1 MDLVPDTV
9 TSLFQAIAESVG
21 SFNLGSWNIGTLNPG
36 SRSLFGD
43 DGPDGRLGVL
53 MSGLAGMAAA
63 LAVALLLAVYFRS
76 GYRSA
81 RDMIRHGLAAAAVL
95 GLLAFAAYDMRHAA
109 LDYLGINPSKPQAG
123 FEIERALASAS
134 AESRIAEAT

>member
-1 MDLVPDTV
+1 MDQTTDTV
-9 TSLFQAIAESVG
+9 TSFFKAIAESVG
-21 SFNLGSWNIGTLNPG
+21 SFNLGSLDIG
-36 SRSLFGD
+36 SWSLFGG
-43 DGPDGRLGVL
+43 DGPDSGLGVL
-53 MSGLAGMAAA
+53 MSGLAGVAAA

-109 LDYLGINPSKPQAG
+109 QDYLGVNPSKPQAG
-123 FEIERALASAS
+123 FEIERALASVLV
-134 AESRIAEAT
+134 ESRIAELT

>member
-1 MDLVPDTV
+1 MDQTADTV
-9 TSLFQAIAESVG
+9 TSFFKAIAA
-21 SFNLGSWNIGTLNPG
+21 NIGSW
-36 SRSLFGD
+36 SLFGGD
-43 DGPDGRLGVL
+43 SPDGGLGVL
-53 MSGLAGMAAA
+53 MSGLAGVAAA

-81 RDMIRHGLAAAAVL
+81 HDMIRHGLAAAAVL

-109 LDYLGINPSKPQAG
+109 QDYLGITPSKPQAG

-134 AESRIAEAT
+134 VEGRIAEAT

>member
-1 MDLVPDTV
+1 MDQTAGTV
-9 TSLFQAIAESVG
+9 TSFFKAIAESVG
-21 SFNLGSWNIGTLNPG
+21 SFNLGSLDRGSLNPE
-36 SRSLFGD
+36 SWSLFGG
-43 DGPDGRLGVL
+43 DGPDGGLGVL
-53 MSGLAGMAAA
+53 MSGLAGVAAA

-76 GYRSA
+76 GYRTA

-109 LDYLGINPSKPQAG
+109 QDYLGINPSKPQAG

-134 AESRIAEAT
+134 VENRIAKAT